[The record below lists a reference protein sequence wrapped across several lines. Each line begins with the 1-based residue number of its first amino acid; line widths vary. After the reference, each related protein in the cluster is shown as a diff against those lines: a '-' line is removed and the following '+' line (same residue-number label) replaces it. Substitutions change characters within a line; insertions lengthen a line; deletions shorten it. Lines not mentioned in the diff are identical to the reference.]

1 MNQTY
6 IQVTV
11 ATEDILRALYA
22 HSEAIPVHEILLR
35 DAIAKDVLQAWH
47 KHTAAL
53 HDRRLLNEEF
63 ERLESLRSDL
73 SNFVLAK
80 E

>member
-6 IQVTV
+6 TQVTS
-11 ATEDILRALYA
+11 ATEDMLHALYA
-22 HSEAIPVHEILLR
+22 HTEAVSVREILLR

-47 KHTAAL
+47 THAATLSHMGL
-53 HDRRLLNEEF
+53 HDEELD
-63 ERLESLRSDL
+63 RLESLRSDL

>member
-1 MNQTY
+1 M
-6 IQVTV
+6 
-11 ATEDILRALYA
+11 LHALYA
-22 HSEAIPVHEILLR
+22 HTEAVSVREILLR

-47 KHTAAL
+47 THAATLSHMGL
-53 HDRRLLNEEF
+53 HDEELD
-63 ERLESLRSDL
+63 RLESLRSDL